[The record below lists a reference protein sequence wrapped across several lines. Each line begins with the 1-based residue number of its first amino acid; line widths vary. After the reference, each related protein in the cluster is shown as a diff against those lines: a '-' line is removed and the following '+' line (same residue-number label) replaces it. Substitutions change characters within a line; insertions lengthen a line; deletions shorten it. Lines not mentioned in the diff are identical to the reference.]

1 MSIPAGPTAKVPAK
15 TRAADQTRADLLHS
29 AMLPPGY
36 TCLAEVEP
44 LSIEIHL
51 SMDGLW
57 TMHLLDKRGGFKVTL
72 PPSEFGLVAAKEK
85 ALVSAEYY
93 MRKYG
98 GDQMWT
104 QPVSVN
110 WREFT
115 PRNVIWET

>member
-1 MSIPAGPTAKVPAK
+1 MSSNGKPATKGPDDRRPPAP
-15 TRAADQTRADLLHS
+15 DLLHS

-36 TCLAEVEP
+36 TSLAEVEP
-44 LSIEIHL
+44 LVIEIHL
-51 SMDGLW
+51 STDGLW
-57 TMHLLDKRGGFKVTL
+57 TMHLFDRRGGFKVIL
-72 PPSEFGLVAAKEK
+72 PPSEFGLAAAKEK

-98 GDQMWT
+98 GDRSWK
-104 QPVSVN
+104 QPVSVD